1 MLFER
6 ETPKTPF
13 GSAPR
18 NEQHTVHIKGRPGAL
33 EILLDE
39 EAPLTS
45 LLRDLQALLSQNQ
58 TMIHG
63 VAVRLNFGE
72 RPIDR
77 LQLSEIKRLLERFEI
92 RLQRV
97 DLAPSALEDFL
108 EEAFGLPIHIKSQHQ
123 IIQAASP
130 LPALSP
136 SFQEESLPPMQTDIL
151 DSSTYTPTHAHPH
164 HHEPSRYVRH
174 DASQTSHEH
183 ASPSQ
188 LPQHP
193 RYSRHPQTT
202 QHPTHPQ
209 TTQYPTHPQTTQYPT
224 HPQTTQPPPHARSIS
239 STPTPQGHKHHT
251 PAPTPQG
258 HKHHTPAPTL
268 HAYSPAVASNPT
280 ADYPAHRP
288 TATPSHPHSRSAQHP
303 ANPTFPHPSEPA
315 HTPQNSPPSRRAS
328 LSERLAPKQPAYEP
342 ASPNARRDTAPYEE
356 DRDLDGL
363 PDTLM
368 PFASNLTETTHEDN
382 NRNHSLHAEID
393 TSSSAG
399 RQVHRIMRTCRA
411 GTRLDLEGDVW
422 VFGDVNPGAEIR
434 ATGDIIIFGS
444 LRGIAH
450 AGSEGNDNAIIAA
463 FELNPMQLRLGN
475 QIAVSPPAD
484 GRNKQRVDTEVAFLN
499 QHHQIEVKNYQGK
512 FPHEVPKPHP

>member
-58 TMIHG
+58 TMVHG

-77 LQLSEIKRLLERFEI
+77 LQLSEIKRILERFEI

-108 EEAFGLPIHIKSQHQ
+108 EEAFGLPIHIKSQNQ
-123 IIQAASP
+123 IIQPASP
-130 LPALSP
+130 LPPLS

-151 DSSTYTPTHAHPH
+151 ASSAYNRP
-164 HHEPSRYVRH
+164 
-174 DASQTSHEH
+174 
-183 ASPSQ
+183 
-188 LPQHP
+188 
-193 RYSRHPQTT
+193 
-202 QHPTHPQ
+202 
-209 TTQYPTHPQTTQYPT
+209 
-224 HPQTTQPPPHARSIS
+224 IS
-239 STPTPQGHKHHT
+239 SLPASQGHKHHT
-251 PAPTPQG
+251 PTPTPQG

-268 HAYSPAVASNPT
+268 HAYSPAVASTPT

-288 TATPSHPHSRSAQHP
+288 AATPPHPHSRSAQQTV
-303 ANPTFPHPSEPA
+303 APTSLHPSEPA
-315 HTPQNSPPSRRAS
+315 HHNTPPPRRAS
-328 LSERLAPKQPAYEP
+328 LSERLAAKQPAYEP
-342 ASPNARRDTAPYEE
+342 ASPHARRDTAPYEE
-356 DRDLDGL
+356 DHVLDNL

-368 PFASNLTETTHEDN
+368 PFASDLSETTHEDN
-382 NRNHSLHAEID
+382 TRNHSPHAEID

-450 AGSEGNDNAIIAA
+450 AGSEGNDHAIIAA

-512 FPHEVPKPHP
+512 FPHEVPKTHP